1 MIGYVSSRSE
11 RDASD
16 KLAKALREEA
26 PDYFSEGDLYLCQV
40 PLAQDAC
47 YNQTPGP
54 LTCCCCCG
62 YCLLHLQAQQQ
73 LVVANTS
80 VGSSTKVEAMKA
92 LEESCRLLK
101 LASQYWN
108 VERSLPELAVMCKG
122 YCMHRFP

>member
-1 MIGYVSSRSE
+1 MCVFLLPSRSE

-40 PLAQDAC
+40 LIEQHAC
-47 YNQTPGP
+47 HRPGARP
-54 LTCCCCCG
+54 AHL
-62 YCLLHLQAQQQ
+62 LLLWLLSLHLQAQQQ